1 MVAKARNG
9 VHPGTAGTRGLGLL
23 LARCR
28 KRLWSA
34 VQQELAGLDETVW
47 RWQVLAH
54 LEFGGPLTQNE
65 VATST
70 GQHPGAISRLLV
82 ELEGEGLVRRRRDA
96 RDQRRVQVEL
106 MRKGRERLARR
117 RPRIDAVIAREF
129 AAFSPAELA
138 ELTRLLGKLADGQAP
153 ASKRRR
159 TG

>member
-1 MVAKARNG
+1 M
-9 VHPGTAGTRGLGLL
+9 L

-34 VQQELAGLDETVW
+34 AQQELAGLGETVW

-65 VATST
+65 VAIST

-82 ELEGEGLVRRRRDA
+82 ELEAEGLVRRRRDA
-96 RDQRRVQVEL
+96 RDQRRVQVAL
-106 MRKGRERLARR
+106 TLKGQGRLARR

-129 AAFSPAELA
+129 AAFSATELA
-138 ELTRLLGKLADGQAP
+138 ELARLLGKLADGEAP
-153 ASKRRR
+153 VVIRQGKS
-159 TG
+159 